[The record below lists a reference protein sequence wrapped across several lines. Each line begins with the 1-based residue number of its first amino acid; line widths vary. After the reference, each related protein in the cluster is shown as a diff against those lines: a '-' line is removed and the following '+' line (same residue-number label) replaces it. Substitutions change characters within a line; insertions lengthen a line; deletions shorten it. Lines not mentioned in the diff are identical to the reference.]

1 MATESYWNL
10 SFGTV
15 LEASLH
21 FNLEEE
27 LVVLAVLEQQL
38 FDTDSLKSSREAVR
52 QPETLF
58 LDSQGWLHL
67 F

>member
-10 SFGTV
+10 SSGTV

-21 FNLEEE
+21 FILEEE

-38 FDTDSLKSSREAVR
+38 FDTDFFNLELS
-52 QPETLF
+52 
-58 LDSQGWLHL
+58 
-67 F
+67 